1 MLHVY
6 SRLMFIMPQCLSC
19 IFVPCHMQIFTWMA
33 VITEHR
39 SSRREAWGVW
49 FIARYL
55 EGNERHTL
63 VTIINDGRPSSN
75 QLQRNLSAPS
85 CTCSKPNR
93 KGLATGEELCA
104 LVFWG
109 IPLISPVLFQSYQ
122 HLLTLKCSLN
132 SEWRAICFRSFWYV
146 EVALLFCQ
154 TCFVPLLQGR
164 MAWMSPQWLNARILI
179 LAWENDCNPISCY
192 YILLNRSYFWNWK
205 HLSSFLPLWA
215 QVSSMD

>member
-1 MLHVY
+1 
-6 SRLMFIMPQCLSC
+6 
-19 IFVPCHMQIFTWMA
+19 MA

-39 SSRREAWGVW
+39 SSYREAWGVW

-63 VTIINDGRPSSN
+63 VTIINDGRPSSS
-75 QLQRNLSAPS
+75 QLQRHLSAPS
-85 CTCSKPNR
+85 CSCSKPNR
-93 KGLATGEELCA
+93 KGLATREELCA

-122 HLLTLKCSLN
+122 RLLTLKCSLN

-154 TCFVPLLQGR
+154 TFLVPLLQGR

-179 LAWENDCNPISCY
+179 LAWENDCNPISRY
-192 YILLNRSYFWNWK
+192 YIPLNRSYFWNWK
-205 HLSSFLPLWA
+205 HLFSFLPLWA
-215 QVSSMD
+215 QASSMD